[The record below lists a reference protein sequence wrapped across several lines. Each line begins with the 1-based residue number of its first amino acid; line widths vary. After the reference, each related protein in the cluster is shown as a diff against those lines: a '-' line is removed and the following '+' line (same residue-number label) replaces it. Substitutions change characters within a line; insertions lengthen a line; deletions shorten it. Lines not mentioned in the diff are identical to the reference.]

1 MIKLAIGMLFVLMN
15 FSIDI
20 GDLSINILPEFV
32 GYLLFLSASDK
43 LKAKSAYF
51 DKMSGWL
58 FIMAMYKIADYIV
71 SMLNINSGTMAAVFF
86 FGGIVTTIL
95 GLIIQFRV
103 FCGIDEIAYNDDVR
117 IKSGRLFALFKV
129 EVILTVLAYVNNIT
143 GIYYNY
149 IKWGKVVPGLTRPIF
164 RLLSGFSAD
173 VISILDGVSVAVI
186 LIGVVV
192 KFFMILN
199 TFEACTDYDKITTER
214 SGKNNA

>member
-32 GYLLFLSASDK
+32 GYLLFLSAADK

-58 FIMAMYKIADYIV
+58 FVMAVYKIADYIV
-71 SMLNINSGTMAAVFF
+71 SMLNINSGMTATVFF
-86 FGGIVTTIL
+86 FGGIVATIL

-117 IKSGRLFALFKV
+117 IKSGRLFTLFKAEIV
-129 EVILTVLAYVNNIT
+129 LTVLAYANNIT

-149 IKWGKVVPGLTRPIF
+149 VNWGKVVPGLTRPIF
-164 RLLSGFSAD
+164 SLLSGFSSD
-173 VISILDGVSVAVI
+173 VVSILDGVSVAVI

-192 KFFMILN
+192 RFFMILN

-214 SGKNNA
+214 SSKNNA